1 MTIHFDED
9 GAKVDDEF
17 VHFKNIKD
25 TGIRILT
32 IKTLNKQHF
41 FLSCTLYLFI
51 IYFGGLSIILWL
63 PAPIENFVLG
73 PFGAIFIALG
83 WYKLK
88 NPKPGLTVSAG
99 FPLEFRFESK
109 DKEQVERFR
118 AAIETAMA
126 ANRKPSRPANSDVQT
141 PEGAVS

>member
-1 MTIHFDED
+1 M
-9 GAKVDDEF
+9 
-17 VHFKNIKD
+17 
-25 TGIRILT
+25 
-32 IKTLNKQHF
+32 
-41 FLSCTLYLFI
+41 
-51 IYFGGLSIILWL
+51 
-63 PAPIENFVLG
+63 
-73 PFGAIFIALG
+73 FIALG

-99 FPLEFRFESK
+99 FSLEFRFESK